1 MPSRFRRLALCLP
14 LACAAALLGAATA
27 TAQVVTIGSPLQG
40 SFTWP
45 AIAAAPATFV
55 NGTLANTEAELVSPF
70 DGAVIRWRMS
80 EGFEGGPFRLQVMKQ
95 GLNGVAVGGPMSAP
109 VSGSEGT
116 FTTNLPINE
125 GQGIGITTSGSA
137 AVLGA
142 RLSAA
147 TQNAD
152 WFEYSPPLSP
162 SGGVTPYSIQQEHQE
177 LGFNADVLPT
187 PTATGLAA
195 PIGATAGGTT
205 VTITGTQFIMVSK
218 VTFGSKPAASFKVE
232 SENKIVAT
240 APAGTPSSSVRVSV
254 TTPAGT
260 ATVPTKFTYAAKP
273 KPNPKPKSKVKP
285 KGSGPRPAHD
295 GGLRG

>member
-1 MPSRFRRLALCLP
+1 MTLSRFRRLALCLP
-14 LACAAALLGAATA
+14 LACAAALLGVANAS
-27 TAQVVTIGSPLQG
+27 AQVVTIGSPLQG

-95 GLNGVAVGGPMSAP
+95 GDNGVAVGGPMSAP

-162 SGGVTPYSIQQEHQE
+162 SGGVTPYSIQQLHQE
-177 LGFNADVLPT
+177 LGFNADILPT
-187 PTATGLAA
+187 PTATGLAS
-195 PIGATAGGTT
+195 PIGATA
-205 VTITGTQFIMVSK
+205 
-218 VTFGSKPAASFKVE
+218 
-232 SENKIVAT
+232 
-240 APAGTPSSSVRVSV
+240 PAGAPSSSVSVSV

-260 ATVPTKFTYAAKP
+260 ATVPAKFTYAAKP
-273 KPNPKPKSKVKP
+273 KPKPAAKPKAKVKP
-285 KGSGPRPAHD
+285 KGNGPRPAH
-295 GGLRG
+295 GGGHQG